1 MCSHWCICFRY
12 ITFATVH
19 HLPNSR
25 GCAWILILWRSPP
38 FWWRIGVCLTLPF
51 KLIPVPLAYGI
62 ISLNYSCQVLWKPL
76 FETDL
81 WFSSGDAYFHCTFY
95 PFSMLPVRWDLKY
108 IRYSDLLLLCFSLLF
123 HLFSLLQEMFF
134 WVAFTIQKKR
144 RKKNG
149 YFEGMHLLFYLLM
162 LTFMLV

>member
-1 MCSHWCICFRY
+1 MYLLQIHHICNCAS
-12 ITFATVH
+12 FAKFSGLRLDPDFVEIPA
-19 HLPNSR
+19 LLMEN
-25 GCAWILILWRSPP
+25 WYV
-38 FWWRIGVCLTLPF
+38 FNTLPF
-51 KLIPVPLAYGI
+51 KLIPVSLAYGI